1 MYSNSMIQ
9 SNFNKIQME
18 IAAAAAGRKVKII
31 GASKTVPPEKLQ
43 EAYDVGLRIFGENRI
58 QEAIPKIE
66 ALPEDIEWHFIGHLQ
81 SNKVR
86 DAVRYFSWIQS
97 VDSLRLLN
105 RINKEASKQQK
116 QISILFEINLGGEE
130 TKHGLSPELLK
141 EALEASKNLE
151 HVRLQGLMAIPPFFE
166 DPEQVRPYFRRL
178 KELAAIHV
186 ALKELSMGM
195 SHDYI
200 FAVEEGATMVR
211 IGTALFG
218 ERSK

>member
-1 MYSNSMIQ
+1 LYSNSMIQ
-9 SNFNKIQME
+9 SNFSKIQAE
-18 IAAAAAGRKVKII
+18 VTAAAVARTVKII
-31 GASKTVPPEKLQ
+31 GASKTVPPEGLQ
-43 EAYDVGLRIFGENRI
+43 EAYDAGLRSFGENRI

-66 ALPEDIEWHFIGHLQ
+66 ALPQDIEWHFIGHLQ

-97 VDSLRLLN
+97 IDSSRLLLL
-105 RINKEASKQQK
+105 IDKEASKQQK

-141 EALEASKNLE
+141 EALQTGRNLK
-151 HVRLQGLMAIPPFFE
+151 HVRVRGLMAIPPFFE
-166 DPEQVRPYFRRL
+166 DPEQVRPFFRRL
-178 KELAAIHV
+178 KDLASTDPR
-186 ALKELSMGM
+186 LTELSMGM

-200 FAVEEGATMVR
+200 VALEEGATMIR

-218 ERSK
+218 ERS